1 MTTMSAFTKSQPT
14 ERNLVISSRIEEI
27 SLVEDFIEE
36 LNQLYNF
43 REDVYGNILIT
54 VTEAVNNAIL
64 HGNRNDSSKKIRITC
79 SFLTEY
85 MISFAVE
92 DEGAGFDFKSIKDP
106 TAPENLLDEHGRGV
120 YVMQNLADEILYKGS
135 GNIVELR
142 FSI

>member
-1 MTTMSAFTKSQPT
+1 MMTTMSAFTKSQPT

-27 SLVEDFIEE
+27 S
-36 LNQLYNF
+36 LYNF